1 MANQEALLTPIAER
15 ARRRITRRL
24 MPYLFIIYVIAF
36 LDRANVGYARLQ
48 MDEEP
53 WFTDQVYGLGA
64 GIFFI
69 GYILLEIPGGVIA
82 EKWSARRWIAR
93 IMISWGV
100 VAVLIGFITSAP
112 QFYALRF
119 LLGLA
124 EAGFY
129 PSVVVYL
136 THWFR
141 YEDRAKTM
149 AMFLA
154 AIPTSNIIGAPISG
168 LLLGVNWFGL
178 AGWRW
183 LFIIEGAPAII
194 FGIVTLF
201 YLTDWPRQAKWLPPE
216 EREWITAELEREKQA
231 KQKLHS
237 YSIWEALRRRE
248 IVLLTIGYFLIVTAG
263 YGNGFWLP
271 ALVKQLSGLS
281 NLEVTLITT
290 IPSCVGLL
298 SLQLMG
304 WSSDRSKERRLHTAI
319 PMMVAAAGFLLAALL
334 QNNTALAVAMLCLV
348 SAGVYGYQ
356 PSLWSL
362 PAKFLTGAAA
372 AATFGMMNS
381 FGSLGGFLGPYV
393 VGYLFEATHRSFTA
407 GLIFLAISALAAGC
421 FILALRPGRVK
432 APLPEGK
439 AYTGD

>member
-1 MANQEALLTPIAER
+1 MGEG
-15 ARRRITRRL
+15 ARRRITRRV
-24 MPYLFIIYVIAF
+24 MPYLFTLYVIAF
-36 LDRANVGYARLQ
+36 LDRVNVGYARLQ
-48 MDEEP
+48 MDREP
-53 WFTDQVYGLGA
+53 WFTDQVFGLGS

-69 GYILLEIPGGVIA
+69 GYFLLEIPGGVIA

-100 VAVLIGFITSAP
+100 VAVLMGFISSAS
-112 QFYALRF
+112 QFYVLRF

-129 PSVVVYL
+129 PGVVVYL

-194 FGIVTLF
+194 LGIVTLF
-201 YLTDWPRQAKWLPPE
+201 YLTDWPSQAKWLPQE
-216 EREWITAELEREKQA
+216 GREWITAELEREKQA

-237 YSIWEALRRRE
+237 YGIWEALRHRE

-271 ALVKQLSGLS
+271 ALVKRLSGLS

-298 SLQLMG
+298 SLQLVG
-304 WSSDRSKERRLHTAI
+304 WSSDRSKERRLHTAV
-319 PMMVAAAGFLLAALL
+319 PMLAAAAGFLLAALL
-334 QNNTALAVAMLCLV
+334 QNNAALAVAMLCLV
-348 SAGVYGYQ
+348 SAGVHGYQ
-356 PSLWSL
+356 PGLWSL
-362 PAKFLTGAAA
+362 PASFLTGAAA

-407 GLIFLAISALAAGC
+407 GLIFLSISALSAGC
-421 FILALRPGRVK
+421 FILALRPDQVK
-432 APLPEGK
+432 APLPASK